1 MIRVN
6 SPRAAI
12 VSMVALLV
20 GAAMVAPAFA
30 ASPTTPAAPLSNGTN
45 APPPVPAPI
54 IMIIDYEGII
64 AVSKAGKSISAQIDT
79 QRTAMQK
86 DLAQRE
92 NDLRTEQG
100 DLEKQH
106 ATMQQDAFEAK
117 AREFQQKVAAYQ
129 RDAQLRERA
138 LGQGV
143 NDAKQKLTEAL
154 TEVVQQ
160 LAGERG
166 ANLVL
171 YKTQVP
177 LYETSYD
184 ASQEALKRLDV
195 KLPNLALV
203 IPKPSE
209 VAGGQPAPAAAAAS
223 TSGTATKAA
232 APAAAPAKK
241 K

>member
-1 MIRVN
+1 MTRVN
-6 SPRAAI
+6 FQRASI
-12 VSMVALLV
+12 VSMVALLI
-20 GAAMVAPAFA
+20 GASLSAHAAAPTTAPA
-30 ASPTTPAAPLSNGTN
+30 TPAAPLSAGTN

-54 IMIIDYEGII
+54 VMIIDYEGVI
-64 AVSKAGKSISAQIDT
+64 AVSKAGKSISSQIDT

-92 NDLRTEQG
+92 NDLRAEDGELQ
-100 DLEKQH
+100 KSH
-106 ATMQQDAFEAK
+106 ATMAADAFEAK

-171 YKTQVP
+171 YKNQVP

-184 ASQEALKRLDV
+184 SSQEALKRLDV
-195 KLPNLALV
+195 KLPSLTLT
-203 IPKPSE
+203 IPKISD
-209 VAGGQPAPAAAAAS
+209 VAGAQAAPAAPAKAAS
-223 TSGTATKAA
+223 
-232 APAAAPAKK
+232 APAAAAPAKK